1 MFAHLT
7 AKAVFA
13 AIIIA
18 LAFFGVGFL
27 GLAAATALTH
37 LLGVAGS
44 YALVGAIFLIPPA
57 VWGLTICARRRRPKA
72 AAETSQ
78 ARFAR
83 SLLAAVAKETPWAA
97 IITAGLVGATEAFV
111 NRRKSRK

>member
-13 AIIIA
+13 AIVLA

-27 GLAAATALTH
+27 GMALWSVLID
-37 LLGVAGS
+37 LLGRAGS
-44 YALVGAIFLIPPA
+44 YALVGVVFLIPPV
-57 VWGLTICARRRRPKA
+57 VWSLTVCSRHRRAKPDA
-72 AAETSQ
+72 GNQ
-78 ARFAR
+78 VHFAR
-83 SLLAAVAKETPWAA
+83 TLLAAVAKETPWAA
-97 IITAGLVGATEAFV
+97 IVGAGLVGVAETLL